1 MRAVLIALGLLAG
14 VSLVTP
20 SSALA
25 ECDGPYPSFQ
35 NAAPTARRIVIG
47 EVIAGFPGPVGPQ
60 DGRTSRFT
68 LRGRSVLEGDAP
80 IEIDVTD
87 LQSQQCAGYI
97 LARPGDRI
105 AIAFDGHEFGQVV
118 NAVAWLE
125 GRPPDLIGVES
136 TTIDAVYALVGRAP
150 PVARPTTPASPQG
163 ATTGWPNAIGLCVLA
178 ALVAAIGF
186 VLWRRAHSSL
196 PR

>member
-1 MRAVLIALGLLAG
+1 MRRLVAIVGLLAG
-14 VSLVTP
+14 AILLC
-20 SSALA
+20 SSIALG
-25 ECDGPYPSFQ
+25 ECDGPYPSFK

-47 EVIAGFPGPVGPQ
+47 EVVAAFPGPVGPQ

-80 IEIDVTD
+80 IEIGVID

-125 GRPPDLIGVES
+125 GEPPDLVGIES
-136 TTIDAVYALVGRAP
+136 TTVAAVYALAGRPP
-150 PVARPTTPASPQG
+150 PVVTSLTAAPGP
-163 ATTGWPNAIGLCVLA
+163 TTGWSIEIVLA
-178 ALVAAIGF
+178 ILAVFAAVGGFLV
-186 VLWRRAHSSL
+186 WRR
-196 PR
+196 RD